1 MTQETRRKEII
12 HMLQDNISLE
22 TNKLAAL
29 FDVSP
34 VTIRRDFEYLE
45 KMGLVTSIYGGA
57 MVNRTL
63 PDIEIEE
70 DSPRQR
76 ILEKRQIAK
85 AAAALINPGDTVLL
99 DAGSTVKELAIE
111 LLEKPNITVLTNSI
125 LAINVLA
132 QGDNDVSLHI
142 LPGYFKKKTMSF
154 LGAATQEYLNS
165 IHVDY
170 AFVGVSSLSYEHGGT
185 IPDQEEAFIK
195 RKMSQSA
202 NKTVVLADHWKIGES
217 SIFTAL
223 NVEDI
228 DVLITGR
235 SENEQ
240 VQKIREAGV
249 EVIEVD
255 RAASDSGEDIATLKR
270 QLIMPLD

>member
-132 QGDNDVSLHI
+132 QDV
-142 LPGYFKKKTMSF
+142 Y
-154 LGAATQEYLNS
+154 
-165 IHVDY
+165 
-170 AFVGVSSLSYEHGGT
+170 
-185 IPDQEEAFIK
+185 
-195 RKMSQSA
+195 
-202 NKTVVLADHWKIGES
+202 
-217 SIFTAL
+217 
-223 NVEDI
+223 
-228 DVLITGR
+228 
-235 SENEQ
+235 
-240 VQKIREAGV
+240 
-249 EVIEVD
+249 
-255 RAASDSGEDIATLKR
+255 KR
-270 QLIMPLD
+270 QTDN